1 MTSIRSW
8 AALASVGLAVSA
20 ATVASVSPASAA
32 GTSARAALAG
42 SLTPASE
49 RSKPEGRAA
58 AGAGISF
65 DLNLSLR
72 NAAAAKALVT
82 AVSTPGSAE
91 YRHFVTQ
98 AQWIARFAPTSAS
111 VAAAEN
117 WLRQQGFKVG
127 AVPAD
132 RLFIPATGTA
142 AQVEQAFGTTLGTY
156 KVNGVA
162 LHLANTTLSIP
173 ASLSGVIAGVVG
185 VNQSIATNDLTS
197 GAAATAS
204 KAGSASQEP
213 PPPAAFK
220 NPEPCGTEFGSK
232 IDTTDKASLYTPFT
246 SPQPYDICGY
256 KPAQLEGAYGLAS
269 GIASGKASG
278 KGVSIAI
285 VDAYDSPTLLAD
297 AQQYFSQND
306 PSIALKSSQFTNIKP
321 KSVGNEAECGASG
334 WYPEQALDVESS
346 HTMAPGAHIIFVG
359 AVDCLDQSLLNA
371 VNTAITSGA
380 SVVSDSWGD
389 TMGDLLT
396 DAATKTAFDDT
407 FMMADSTGVSVLFSS
422 GDDGDNF
429 ADFGLTVPDY
439 PPTSPYV
446 TAVGGTSLE
455 IGKGDSRTAEYGWS
469 TAKQVLCE
477 PATTT
482 NCGSA
487 TTPLGTLNWQA
498 GGGAGTS
505 YTYLQPSYQAN
516 VVPAALSLKN
526 EAIFGPQPLRVIP
539 DISMDADASTGMLI
553 GLTQTFPDGTVKYSQ
568 FKEGGTSLASPLLA
582 GVIADADQAAGGAI
596 GFLNPTLY
604 SVDQH
609 HPTAFND
616 IVPAANPDATA
627 VIRVDFA
634 NTVNASDGYVVSLR
648 AIDYQGVETYCDG
661 SGNCA
666 SRDVTVDT
674 ATGFDGMTGI
684 GSVGAQFIKRMAG
697 A

>member
-1 MTSIRSW
+1 MTSTRSW

-42 SLTPASE
+42 SLTPSAE

-58 AGAGISF
+58 AGTSIGF
-65 DLNLSLR
+65 DLSLTLR
-72 NAAAAKALVT
+72 NAAAAKALVA
-82 AVSTPGSAE
+82 AVSTPGSAQ

-98 AQWIARFAPTSAS
+98 AQWIARFAPTQAA
-111 VAAAEN
+111 VATAES
-117 WLRQQGFKVG
+117 WLRQQGFKVE

-132 RLFIPATGTA
+132 RMFIPATGTA
-142 AQVEQAFGTTLGTY
+142 AQVEAAFGTTLGTY
-156 KVNGVA
+156 KVGGVSV
-162 LHLANTTLSIP
+162 HLANSALSIP
-173 ASLSGVIAGVVG
+173 ASLAGVVAGVVG
-185 VNQSIATNDLTS
+185 VNQSVATNDLSS

-213 PPPAAFK
+213 PPPPVFR
-220 NPEPCGTEFGSK
+220 NPEPCSASFGSR
-232 IDTTDKASLYTPFT
+232 IDTTDHASLYAPFT

-256 KPAQLEGAYGLAS
+256 KPAQLEGAYGLAGS
-269 GIASGKASG
+269 IASGDNG
-278 KGVSIAI
+278 HGVKIAI

-297 AQQYFSQND
+297 AQQYFSNND
-306 PSIALKSSQFTNIKP
+306 PSIPLPKSQFTNIQP
-321 KSVGNEAECGASG
+321 KTVGNEAECGASG
-334 WYPEQALDVESS
+334 WFDEQSLDVEAE
-346 HTMAPGAHIIFVG
+346 HTMAPGAHITFVG

-371 VNTAITSGA
+371 VNTAVMSGA

-396 DAATKTAFDDT
+396 DAATKAAFDAT
-407 FMMADSTGVSVLFSS
+407 FIMADSMGVSVLFSS

-439 PPTSPYV
+439 PPTSPFV

-455 IGKGDSRTAEYGWS
+455 VKGDTRTAEYGWS
-469 TAKQVLCE
+469 TAKQVLCVS
-477 PATTT
+477 ATT

-487 TTPLGTLNWQA
+487 TAPLGTLNWQA

-516 VVPAALSLKN
+516 VVPAALALKN
-526 EAIFGPQPLRVIP
+526 EAIFGPQPLRVVP

-553 GLTQTFPDGTVKYSQ
+553 GLTQTFANGTVAYSQ

-609 HPTAFND
+609 SATAFND
-616 IVPAANPDATA
+616 IVPAANPKATA

-634 NTVNASDGYVVSLR
+634 NTVNASSGYVLSLR
-648 AIDYQGVETYCDG
+648 AIDYQGVETYCDAT
-661 SGNCA
+661 GNCA
-666 SRDVTVDT
+666 SRPVTVNT
-674 ATGFDGMTGI
+674 AVGFDGMTGI
-684 GSVGAQFIKRMAG
+684 GSVGPQFIKRMAG

>member
-1 MTSIRSW
+1 
-8 AALASVGLAVSA
+8 
-20 ATVASVSPASAA
+20 VASVSPASAA

-42 SLTPASE
+42 SLAPANE
-49 RSKPEGRAA
+49 RTKPEGRAA
-58 AGAGISF
+58 AGSSISF
-65 DLNLSLR
+65 DLNLTLR

-82 AVSTPGSAE
+82 AVSTPGSAQ
-91 YRHFVTQ
+91 YRRFVTQ
-98 AQWIARFAPTSAS
+98 AQWIARYAPTSGAVAS
-111 VAAAEN
+111 AEN
-117 WLRQQGFKVG
+117 WLRLNGFKVG

-132 RLFIPATGTA
+132 RLFIPASGTA

-156 KVNGVA
+156 KVNDVA
-162 LHLANTTLSIP
+162 VHLANSALSIP
-173 ASLSGVIAGVVG
+173 ASLAGVVAGVVG
-185 VNQSIATNDLTS
+185 VNQSVATNNLS
-197 GAAATAS
+197 AGAAATTAS
-204 KAGSASQEP
+204 NAGSASQEP

-220 NPEPCGTEFGSK
+220 NPQPCGSSFGSK
-232 IDTTDKASLYTPFT
+232 VDTTDNASLYAPFT

-269 GIASGKASG
+269 GIASGTASG

-297 AQQYFSQND
+297 AQEYFSRND

-321 KSVGNEAECGASG
+321 KTVGNEAECGASG

-371 VNTAITSGA
+371 DNTAITSGA
-380 SVVSDSWGD
+380 SVVSNSWGD

-396 DAATKTAFDDT
+396 DAATKTAFDDA
-407 FMMADSTGVSVLFSS
+407 FIMADSTGVSVLFSS

-439 PPTSPYV
+439 PATSPFI

-455 IGKGDSRTAEYGWS
+455 VGKGDSRTAEYGWS

-477 PATTT
+477 PATT

-487 TTPLGTLNWQA
+487 TAPLGSLAWQA

-505 YTYLQPSYQAN
+505 YTYVQPPYQAN
-516 VVPAALSLKN
+516 VVPAALALKN
-526 EAIFGPQPLRVIP
+526 EALFGPQPLRVIP

-553 GLTQTFPDGTVKYSQ
+553 GLTQTFPNGTVKYSQ

-582 GVIADADQAAGGAI
+582 GVIADADQAAGAAI

-604 SVDQH
+604 SVDQQ

-627 VIRVDFA
+627 VIRVDYA

-666 SRDVTVDT
+666 SRLVTVNT
-674 ATGFDGMTGI
+674 AVGFDGMTGI
-684 GSVGAQFIKRMAG
+684 GSVGPKFIKWMAG

>member
-1 MTSIRSW
+1 MTSTRSW

-32 GTSARAALAG
+32 SVTSARAALAG
-42 SLTPASE
+42 SLTPAAE
-49 RSKPEGRAA
+49 RSKLEGRVA
-58 AGAGISF
+58 AGTSVAF

-72 NAAAAKALVT
+72 NAAAADALVT
-82 AVSTPGSAE
+82 AVSTPGSAQ

-98 AQWIARFAPTSAS
+98 AQWIARFAPSEAS
-111 VAAAEN
+111 VAAAES
-117 WLRQQGFKVG
+117 WLRAQGFKVG

-132 RLFIPATGTA
+132 RLFIPATGSA
-142 AQVEQAFGTTLGTY
+142 SQVEQAFGTTLGTY
-156 KVNGVA
+156 KVNGLSVR
-162 LHLANTTLSIP
+162 LANSSLSIP
-173 ASLSGVIAGVVG
+173 ASIAGVVAG
-185 VNQSIATNDLTS
+185 VVGINQSVATNDLSS

-213 PPPAAFK
+213 PPPAVFK
-220 NPEPCGTEFGSK
+220 NPEPCGTSFGTK
-232 IDTTDKASLYTPFT
+232 IDTTDKAALYAPFT

-256 KPAQLEGAYGLAS
+256 KPAQLEGAYGLS
-269 GIASGKASG
+269 SSIASGDDG
-278 KGVSIAI
+278 HGVKIAI

-297 AQQYFSQND
+297 AQEYFSNND
-306 PSIALKSSQFTNIKP
+306 PSIPLPKSQFTNIQP
-321 KSVGNEAECGASG
+321 KTVGNEAECGASG
-334 WYPEQALDVESS
+334 WYDEQSLDVEAE

-359 AVDCLDQSLLNA
+359 AVDCLDNSLLAA
-371 VNTAITSGA
+371 VDTAVTSGA

-389 TMGDLLT
+389 DVGDLLT
-396 DAATKTAFDDT
+396 DAATKAAFDAV
-407 FMMADSTGVSVLFSS
+407 FKMADSTGVSVLFSS

-429 ADFGLTVPDY
+429 ADFGTTAPDY

-455 IGKGDSRTAEYGWS
+455 VKGDARTAEYGWS
-469 TAKQVLCE
+469 TAKQILCLTT
-477 PATTT
+477 TTT

-487 TTPLGTLNWQA
+487 TTPYGTLNWQA

-505 YTYLQPSYQAN
+505 FTYLQPAYQAN
-516 VVPAALSLKN
+516 VVPAALALRN
-526 EAIFGPQPLRVIP
+526 ENLFGPTPLRVVP

-604 SVDQH
+604 HVDLH
-609 HPTAFND
+609 HTDAYND
-616 IVPAANPDATA
+616 IVPAANPDATS
-627 VIRVDFA
+627 VVRVDFL
-634 NTVNASDGYVVSLR
+634 NTVNASNGYEVSLR

-661 SGNCA
+661 TGNCA
-666 SRDVTVDT
+666 SRDVTVNT
-674 ATGFDGMTGI
+674 APGFDGMTGL
-684 GSVGAQFIKRMAG
+684 GSVGPNFIERMAG

>member
-1 MTSIRSW
+1 
-8 AALASVGLAVSA
+8 
-20 ATVASVSPASAA
+20 
-32 GTSARAALAG
+32 
-42 SLTPASE
+42 
-49 RSKPEGRAA
+49 
-58 AGAGISF
+58 
-65 DLNLSLR
+65 
-72 NAAAAKALVT
+72 
-82 AVSTPGSAE
+82 
-91 YRHFVTQ
+91 
-98 AQWIARFAPTSAS
+98 
-111 VAAAEN
+111 
-117 WLRQQGFKVG
+117 
-127 AVPAD
+127 
-132 RLFIPATGTA
+132 LFISATGTA
-142 AQVEQAFGTTLGTY
+142 AQVERAFGTTLGTY

-162 LHLANTTLSIP
+162 VHLANSALSIP
-173 ASLSGVIAGVVG
+173 ASLAGVVAGVVG
-185 VNQSIATNDLTS
+185 VNQSVATNDLS
-197 GAAATAS
+197 AGAGAVSAS

-213 PPPAAFK
+213 PPPPVFR
-220 NPEPCGTEFGSK
+220 NPEPCAASFGSR
-232 IDTTDKASLYTPFT
+232 IDTTDKASLYAPFT

-269 GIASGKASG
+269 GIASGTASG

-306 PSIALKSSQFTNIKP
+306 PSIALKSSQFTNIEP
-321 KSVGNEAECGASG
+321 KHVGNEAECGASG

-389 TMGDLLT
+389 TLGDLLT

-407 FMMADSTGVSVLFSS
+407 FIMADSTGVSVLFSS

-439 PPTSPYV
+439 PPTSPFV

-455 IGKGDSRTAEYGWS
+455 VGNGDTRTAEYGWS

-477 PATTT
+477 AATT

-487 TTPLGTLNWQA
+487 TTPLGTLNFQA

-516 VVPAALSLKN
+516 VVPAALALKN
-526 EAIFGPQPLRVIP
+526 EALFGPQPLRVVP

-553 GLTQTFPDGTVKYSQ
+553 GLTQTFANGTVAYSQ

-582 GVIADADQAAGGAI
+582 GVIADADQAAGGSI

-604 SVDQH
+604 SVDQNH
-609 HPTAFND
+609 ATAFND

-627 VIRVDFA
+627 VIRVDFI
-634 NTVNASDGYVVSLR
+634 NTQNASNGYVVSLR
-648 AIDYQGVETYCDG
+648 AIDYQGTETYCDAT
-661 SGNCA
+661 GNCA
-666 SRDVTVDT
+666 SRPVTVNT
-674 ATGFDGMTGI
+674 AAGFDGMTCI
-684 GSVGAQFIKRMAG
+684 GSVGKQFIKWMA
-697 A
+697 AA